1 MTSMTQPICNGC
13 ARLAEL
19 DMTCEAY
26 PKGIPTPIL
35 DDTFD
40 HRSPFAG
47 DHGLQFLPGPL
58 AGPVLAAV
66 EEQRRL
72 DERVVL
78 GAPR

>member
-1 MTSMTQPICNGC
+1 MGC

-19 DMTCEAY
+19 TMTCEAY
-26 PKGIPTPIL
+26 PKGIPAPIL

-47 DHGLQFLPGPL
+47 DHGLRFKPNAL
-58 AGPVLAAV
+58 AGAVLAAV